1 MIFSLK
7 VLDNIEAEISD
18 GYMSLFSNV
27 EDLEDTLLKYSGV
40 RLRKHENKWILCGN
54 FQEIERA
61 RNYLKEVIVDH
72 KENRPS
78 KSDNFQTNAQC
89 PATNSD
95 LIHKKN
101 VPMTEKE
108 FTKYAQVFL
117 AFAEKKKGVHSIQY
131 SCEDQC
137 MYITGSKSFV
147 KGIENQR
154 KMLITRQMHIT
165 TEMFDKLKAK
175 ISKLA
180 QANPSVFVNFE
191 QKEGILEVFGMSMT
205 AVDEAVNLFEKD

>member
-1 MIFSLK
+1 MYMIFSLK

-108 FTKYAQVFL
+108 YKKYAAVFL
-117 AFAEKKKGVHSIQY
+117 AFEQEGVQSVLY
-131 SCEDQC
+131 SSDDQC

-165 TEMFDKLKAK
+165 IEMFDKLKAK
-175 ISKLA
+175 ISNLA
-180 QANPSVFVNFE
+180 KANPPVFVDFE
-191 QKEGILEVFGMSMT
+191 QKEGILEVFGISMM

>member
-27 EDLEDTLLKYSGV
+27 EDLEDTLLKNSGV
-40 RLRKHENKWILCGN
+40 RLRKHENKWILSGN

-78 KSDNFQTNAQC
+78 NSDNFQTNAQC

-95 LIHKKN
+95 LICKNN

-108 FTKYAQVFL
+108 FKKYAAVFL
-117 AFAEKKKGVHSIQY
+117 AFAQEGVQSVQY
-131 SCEDQC
+131 SPKDQC

-175 ISKLA
+175 IRNLEK
-180 QANPSVFVNFE
+180 ANPSVFVNFE
-191 QKEGILEVFGMSMT
+191 QKEGILEVFGISMM